1 MADFSMIPGFF
12 ERVSKGGEEDGET
25 GRHAIH
31 EPLIKLCP
39 VHSTWDVTT
48 MCEDALLAHVMHV
61 WVLTPN
67 TPPLSMSG
75 VRVVVTITT

>member
-25 GRHAIH
+25 GRHAMH
-31 EPLIKLCP
+31 EPLIKLRP

-48 MCEDALLAHVMHV
+48 MRKDALLAHVMHV

-67 TPPLSMSG
+67 TPPLGTSG
-75 VRVVVTITT
+75 VCVVVTITT